1 MSKHA
6 EACVA
11 YAALCL
17 DVAEKTS
24 SAEDRREFLS
34 FADAWEKLAKEIE
47 QSERLAAF
55 LNELSVTDDSA
66 PDGSAVEQPSHTQPL
81 RQLTAAIVA
90 ISGRVAS
97 EATAHHLSPLFRRR
111 GQL

>member
-11 YAALCL
+11 HAALCI

-34 FADAWEKLAKEIE
+34 FADAWERLAKEIE

-55 LNELSVTDDSA
+55 LNELSMTTESA
-66 PDGSAVEQPSHTQPL
+66 PDRNAVEQPSHTQPL

-90 ISGRVAS
+90 ISGLVAS
-97 EATAHHLSPLFRRR
+97 EAAAHHLSPLFRRR